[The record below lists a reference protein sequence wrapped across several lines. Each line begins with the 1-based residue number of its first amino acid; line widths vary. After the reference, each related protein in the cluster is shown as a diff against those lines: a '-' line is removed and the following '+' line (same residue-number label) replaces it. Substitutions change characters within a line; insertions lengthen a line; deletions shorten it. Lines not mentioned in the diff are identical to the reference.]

1 MPKLFKRGKYWHF
14 RIGVNGRDRWVSTKC
29 TNRKEAAIVAEGKTK
44 ALQKTVSAEVQF
56 DGLMMILAL
65 LPQADADKL
74 RREFSRRLFRG
85 QSVTLPL
92 AAAWDAWQRTPTKG
106 NPSPRTVSMYKAI
119 WSAFEEWITGKAN
132 GLHEVSQAQAEQYA
146 ATLWEKKVSPRTYNA
161 HIQFLRSLFK
171 TLHTQGGLI
180 VNPFEAITS
189 LDNATEGRT
198 QFTADELRAICSKA
212 QGSMRYMIGAA
223 LYTGLR
229 LGDVV
234 GLRWQDIGPDSIT
247 VIPSKTKRKGKQLTI
262 PLHPVL
268 SALLAELKAA
278 GSGTG
283 YLFPVEKAL
292 YDRHLSG
299 VSKPI
304 QEFFTETCKI
314 ITTEAAEEG
323 GQRKRAIVRKGFHSL
338 RHSFVS
344 LCAANRVPQSAIME
358 LVGHGSPA
366 MTALYTHAGDEQK
379 AAAIAAL
386 PDFTKK
392 ARKKRAK
399 RIPAAQVSGPG

>member
-14 RIGVNGRDRWVSTKC
+14 RVGVNGADRWVSTKC
-29 TNRKEAAIVAEGKTK
+29 IKHSDAMIVAESRTK
-44 ALQKTVSAEVQF
+44 ALKKTVSAEVQF

-65 LPQADADKL
+65 LPQAEADKL

-85 QSVTLPL
+85 QSVTMPV
-92 AAAWDAWQRTPTKG
+92 AGAWDAWSETPTKG
-106 NPSPRTVSMYKAI
+106 NPSPRTVAMYKAI
-119 WSAFEEWITGKAN
+119 WSAFEKWITGKAN
-132 GLHEVSQAQAEQYA
+132 HLHEVSQVQAEQYA
-146 ATLWEKKVSPRTYNA
+146 SHLWKDKVSPRTYNA

-171 TLHTQGGLI
+171 TLHTQAGL
-180 VNPFEAITS
+180 VLNPFESIAS
-189 LDNATEGRT
+189 MDNATEGRT
-198 QFTADELRAICSKA
+198 QFTADELRTICSRA
-212 QGSMRYMIGAA
+212 QGSMRYMIGIA

-234 GLRWQDIGPDSIT
+234 GLRWQDIGADTIT
-247 VIPSKTKRKGKQLTI
+247 VTPSKTRRKGKQLTI
-262 PLHPVL
+262 PLHPVVA
-268 SALLAELKAA
+268 ALLEELRGGGDAA
-278 GSGTG
+278 G
-283 YLFPVEKAL
+283 YLFPSEKAL
-292 YDRHLSG
+292 YDRHLSS

-304 QEFFTETCKI
+304 QDFLTDTCKI
-314 ITTEAAEEG
+314 TTTEAAEEG

-366 MTALYTHAGDEQK
+366 MTALYTHAGNEQK

-386 PDFTKK
+386 PDFTK
-392 ARKKRAK
+392 ADLTTSHKRL
-399 RIPAAQVSGPG
+399 PAAPKEGA